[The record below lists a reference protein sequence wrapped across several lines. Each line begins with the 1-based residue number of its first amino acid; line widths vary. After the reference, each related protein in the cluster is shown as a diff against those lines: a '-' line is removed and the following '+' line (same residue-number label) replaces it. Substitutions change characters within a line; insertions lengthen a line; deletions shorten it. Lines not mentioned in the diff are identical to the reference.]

1 MNLLERIEHRLSTW
15 IEGAFRRS
23 IPRQIEPV
31 EVGRALLA
39 AVDRS
44 KRISMACVYAPN
56 RFSICLSEPDLA
68 DLSSLTRTLE
78 AELKGVLQ
86 QKAEKDQLR
95 FIGPISLVFL
105 ADPQLARG
113 QLQVKAEFKEGEGA
127 DEATSEEALPIETR
141 SYRKELFQAPCLAV
155 EVGRAPQVVVPL
167 KDGLTIGR
175 STQCDLVLD
184 EPNVSR
190 VHARI
195 VRRSSQWLIVD
206 NNSTNGLFVNGAR
219 VDSAPLKGGDRIQ
232 VGSAVIVYR
241 EPM

>member
-1 MNLLERIEHRLSTW
+1 M
-15 IEGAFRRS
+15 
-23 IPRQIEPV
+23 
-31 EVGRALLA
+31 
-39 AVDRS
+39 
-44 KRISMACVYAPN
+44 
-56 RFSICLSEPDLA
+56 
-68 DLSSLTRTLE
+68 
-78 AELKGVLQ
+78 
-86 QKAEKDQLR
+86 
-95 FIGPISLVFL
+95 
-105 ADPQLARG
+105 
-113 QLQVKAEFKEGEGA
+113 
-127 DEATSEEALPIETR
+127 
-141 SYRKELFQAPCLAV
+141 
-155 EVGRAPQVVVPL
+155 VVPL